1 MIRTELLNQSSL
13 TSVLKGCEEHLQ
25 ALKLPN
31 PKKRLAAVVEL
42 KKAVQKELVA
52 VQS

>member
-1 MIRTELLNQSSL
+1 MLNSS
-13 TSVLKGCEEHLQ
+13 SIKQVLKGCDEHLQ

-31 PKKRLAAVVEL
+31 PKKRLAAVIEL